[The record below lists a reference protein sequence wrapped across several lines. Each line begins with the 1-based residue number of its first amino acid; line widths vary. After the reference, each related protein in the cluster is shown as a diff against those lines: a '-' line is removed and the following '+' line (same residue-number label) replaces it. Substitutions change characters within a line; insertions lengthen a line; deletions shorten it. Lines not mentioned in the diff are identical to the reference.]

1 MDVNYGT
8 LEVQLFE
15 KLLDVVERAKYLAF
29 VSFCI
34 IDGELKDFRSCDVCW
49 KEFLLLRIWFI
60 LKHIGESMVKCKKR

>member
-1 MDVNYGT
+1 LALTDVNYGT

-29 VSFCI
+29 VYSWV

-49 KEFLLLRIWFI
+49 KEFLLLRI
-60 LKHIGESMVKCKKR
+60 

>member
-49 KEFLLLRIWFI
+49 KEFLLLRI
-60 LKHIGESMVKCKKR
+60 